1 VWCSKFPTLLPLHS
15 SFTIFDMPSF
25 KDLAELDSFLAS
37 RSYIEGY
44 TLSAAD
50 KSTFETFGASALS
63 TKSKKH
69 AFRWALHI
77 AAVAGLEG
85 AFTNASVAV
94 ASVNVESTAAVET
107 KKADDDMDIFDYGE
121 DNEEVDAEQAAADK
135 ARRSRIA
142 AALKLKKDKDLA
154 DGKVKKDKE
163 KPAEKSLIVLD
174 VKPWEAQDDAF
185 FKTLWDNIVKFQQDG
200 LSWGASYKLEPV
212 AFGVRK
218 LVLTCTIE
226 DAKVLMDD
234 VTDNIEAM
242 EDFVQSVTVASM
254 NKL

>member
-1 VWCSKFPTLLPLHS
+1 MFGDEEKP
-15 SFTIFDMPSF
+15 
-25 KDLAELDSFLAS
+25 
-37 RSYIEGY
+37 
-44 TLSAAD
+44 AAP
-50 KSTFETFGASALS
+50 EV
-63 TKSKKH
+63 KK
-69 AFRWALHI
+69 A
-77 AAVAGLEG
+77 
-85 AFTNASVAV
+85 
-94 ASVNVESTAAVET
+94 
-107 KKADDDMDIFDYGE
+107 KADDMDFDYGDGEEE
-121 DNEEVDAEQAAADK
+121 DADPEQAAADK
-135 ARRSRIA
+135 ARRERIA
-142 AALKLKKDKDLA
+142 AAAKLKKDKDLQ